1 MEIRVSVVAT
11 VFDVLQEHQ
20 QRGEFF
26 SRLCELPNL
35 AEQVANAAEDVT
47 RATGATTIPA
57 ITPITAPGGAKLG
70 ATKPAIKA
78 KCPVHIALFF
88 VLIPLGVIMLRP
100 GEVATPLGVLV
111 TPFGNLVMPLGD
123 LVTPLGDLLLP
134 PDILGEV
141 PRMQALFD
149 VCTAP

>member
-1 MEIRVSVVAT
+1 VAT
-11 VFDVLQEHQ
+11 VFELLQEHQ

-47 RATGATTIPA
+47 RATGATTIP
-57 ITPITAPGGAKLG
+57 PITAPSGAKLG

-88 VLIPLGVIMLRP
+88 VPIAFRVIILRP
-100 GEVATPLGVLV
+100 GEVATPFGELV
-111 TPFGNLVMPLGD
+111 TPFGDLVMPVGD
-123 LVTPLGDLLLP
+123 LVTPLGDLVLP

-149 VCTAP
+149 VCTALCDVFTAP